1 MLTGLRKNTKVINFD
16 DNDEPIEPNQNQ
28 KNNTDTEA
36 KQPVQSSNIMNAFK
50 AKLVIQTD
58 GKGENLEEVKQDIPE
73 QNNQAQETQLDQ
85 LPGHTQI

>member
-1 MLTGLRKNTKVINFD
+1 
-16 DNDEPIEPNQNQ
+16 
-28 KNNTDTEA
+28 
-36 KQPVQSSNIMNAFK
+36 MNAFK

-58 GKGENLEEVKQDIPE
+58 GKGENLEEVKEDIPE